1 VSDRFLIVTADDFG
15 LSDSVNEAVRQATL
29 SGVLTA
35 ASLMMGEPATA
46 AAVSL
51 AQAMPK
57 LRVGLHLVLVDGHSV
72 LPPHHIPD
80 LVDPAGR
87 FSNAMVVP
95 AFRFVASRRVRA
107 QLAAE
112 IRAQLEAFARTGL
125 ELDHVNAH
133 KHFHLHPLILELVLE
148 IGREFGVTAVR
159 IPQEPFWYSRRAG
172 GAAAATF
179 LTPWLALMRTRVRA
193 RGLTCNDHVFG
204 LSATGRLDSQQMIE
218 VLTRLPP
225 GVSEI
230 YLHPAVDN
238 NELAALLDPRVRA
251 AVDATRAICG
261 GYQDL
266 GPGHQNRVR

>member
-15 LSDSVNEAVRQATL
+15 LSDSVNEAVRRATL

-46 AAVSL
+46 AAVRL

-72 LPPHHIPD
+72 LPPRDIPD

-87 FSNAMVVP
+87 FPSAMVPP

-112 IRAQLEAFARTGL
+112 IRAQLQAFAQTGL

-148 IGREFGVTAVR
+148 IGRDFGVTAVR
-159 IPQEPFWYSRRAG
+159 VPQEPFWYSRLAG
-172 GAAAATF
+172 GAAGAAF
-179 LTPWLALMRTRVRA
+179 LMPWLTLMRTRLRA
-193 RGLTCNDHVFG
+193 RGITCNDHVFG
-204 LSATGRLDSQQMIE
+204 LSATGRLDSQQLIE
-218 VLTRLPP
+218 VLARLPP

-238 NELAALLDPRVRA
+238 NELAALLDPEVRA
-251 AVDATRAICG
+251 AVDASRAACG
-261 GYQDL
+261 GYQDIL
-266 GPGHQNRVR
+266 ASDS

>member
-1 VSDRFLIVTADDFG
+1 MSERFLIVTADDFG

-46 AAVSL
+46 AAVRL

-72 LPPHHIPD
+72 LSPRHIPD

-87 FSNAMVVP
+87 FSNAMVLP
-95 AFRFVASRRVRA
+95 SFRFVTSKRIRS

-112 IRAQLEAFARTGL
+112 IRAQLQAFAQTGL

-133 KHFHLHPLILELVLE
+133 KHFHLHPLILELILE
-148 IGREFGVTAVR
+148 IGSEFGVNAIR
-159 IPQEPFWYSRRAG
+159 IPQEPFWYSRLAG
-172 GAAAATF
+172 GAAGAAF
-179 LTPWLALMRTRVRA
+179 LTPWLTLMRSRLRA
-193 RGLTCNDHVFG
+193 RGVTCNDHVFG
-204 LSATGRLDSQQMIE
+204 LSATGRLDSQQVIQ
-218 VLTRLPP
+218 VLSRLPP

-230 YLHPAVDN
+230 YLHPTVDN
-238 NELAALLDPRVRA
+238 NELAALLDPEVRA
-251 AVDATRAICG
+251 AVDASLAVCG
-261 GYQDL
+261 GYRDL
-266 GPGHQNRVR
+266 GREQQKSSR

>member
-15 LSDSVNEAVRQATL
+15 LSDSVSEAVRQATL
-29 SGVLTA
+29 GGVLTA

-46 AAVSL
+46 AAVRL

-72 LPPHHIPD
+72 LAPRYIPD

-87 FSNAMVVP
+87 FSNAMVLP
-95 AFRFVASRRVRA
+95 SFRCVASRRVRA

-112 IRAQLEAFARTGL
+112 IRAQLQAFAQTGL

-148 IGREFGVTAVR
+148 IGSEFGVTAVR
-159 IPQEPFWYSRRAG
+159 IPREPFWYSRLAG
-172 GAAAATF
+172 GAAGAAF
-179 LTPWLALMRTRVRA
+179 LRPWLALMRTRLRA
-193 RGLTCNDHVFG
+193 RGITCNDHVFG
-204 LSATGRLDSQQMIE
+204 LSATGRLDSQQVIE
-218 VLTRLPP
+218 VLNRLPP

-230 YLHPAVDN
+230 YLHPSVDN
-238 NELAALLDPRVRA
+238 NELAALLDPEVRA
-251 AVDATRAICG
+251 AVDASLAVCG

-266 GPGHQNRVR
+266 EREHPKSSR